1 MNKKQSVKLRK
12 LAAKISKGKSAV
24 TDTVTGKIK
33 VEDLET
39 KNQFKLVDLYT
50 RKYTKDSNRRIFR
63 QLKKMFNSIPRP
75 MRFWAI
81 ARLKD
86 EVMG

>member
-1 MNKKQSVKLRK
+1 MNKKQSIRLRK
-12 LAAKISKGKSAV
+12 LAAKISKGKSTV

-50 RKYTKDSNRRIFR
+50 RKYTKDSSRRIYR
-63 QLKKMFNSIPRP
+63 KLKKMFNSIPRT
-75 MRFWAI
+75 MRFLAI
-81 ARLKD
+81 AKLKAA
-86 EVMG
+86 VKQ